1 MCATSSRRRF
11 ARWAAGAGRARLGTV
26 TGGGAFRE
34 LFTHPVVVAPMAAGP
49 STPALVAVAAEAG
62 ALGFLAAGYKTAT
75 EMEAQIDEVSGA
87 TSRPFGVNVFVPGTP
102 TTQSDALRAY
112 QRALA
117 AEAEPL
123 GVTLGE
129 PSWDDDH
136 WQSKIDVLV
145 RRHPAVVSFAMGCP
159 STEVLRALGDAGTL
173 TMVTVTS
180 EHEARLALDA
190 GSALLC
196 LQGTEAGAHRSTFSV
211 GGQANELGVAT
222 LVDRVR
228 AMGNTAFVA
237 AGGIGTREA
246 VAATLATGAIAVQCG
261 TAFLRCPESGAN
273 PAYKAAL
280 ADPGFATTA
289 VTRAFSGRPA
299 RGLRNRFMVE
309 HPDAPAAYP
318 EINNLTRPLRA
329 HAAAHHDAGLLSLWA
344 GTGFGHATDR
354 PAAEVLAELGSL

>member
-1 MCATSSRRRF
+1 M
-11 ARWAAGAGRARLGTV
+11 AG
-26 TGGGAFRE
+26 
-34 LFTHPVVVAPMAAGP
+34 GP

-62 ALGFLAAGYKTAT
+62 ALGFLAAGYKTAAQ
-75 EMEAQIDEVSGA
+75 MEAEMDAVRR
-87 TSRPFGVNVFVPGTP
+87 TSPEPFGVNLFVPGTP
-102 TTQSDALRAY
+102 TAQLDELRAY

-123 GVTLGE
+123 GVALGE

-159 STEVLRALGDAGTL
+159 STEILRAFSDAGTL

-180 EHEARLALDA
+180 EHDARLALEA
-190 GSALLC
+190 GSDLLC

-211 GGQANELGVAT
+211 NEEANELGVGT
-222 LVDRVR
+222 LIDQVR
-228 AMGNTAFVA
+228 DIDDVPFIA
-237 AGGIGTREA
+237 AGGISTREA
-246 VAATLATGAIAVQCG
+246 VAATLAKGAIAVQCG
-261 TAFLRCPESGAN
+261 TVFLRCPESGAN
-273 PAYKAAL
+273 AADKTAL
-280 ADPGFATTA
+280 ADPGSTTTA

-309 HPDAPAAYP
+309 HADAPAAYP

-329 HAAAHHDAGLLSLWA
+329 HAAAHHDASLLSLWA
-344 GTGFGHATDR
+344 GTGFRHATDR
-354 PAAEVLAELGSL
+354 PAGEVLAELGR